1 MGLNSRKKRASI
13 GSYFT
18 LIKIFISY
26 LFFIGTE
33 DSPDGVP
40 KNSPYLQIPTSS
52 RRSKKSVLK
61 PLIEFTEEERSD
73 KLKQQA
79 LTNDFHKFV
88 EGHLI
93 LKQGILDKKKG
104 LFAK

>member
-1 MGLNSRKKRASI
+1 MKKRASI
-13 GSYFT
+13 GSFFT
-18 LIKIFISY
+18 PILLFISY